1 MSDSDYTARIDWNK
15 PWLEGW
21 RALARPLGR
30 AINDCSVAGET
41 TLNEDHGL
49 VQLLNK
55 FKGELEFQFVD
66 QSKLEGHFTYETFID
81 QSKSIPTRPN
91 LHDFFNGLSWIK
103 FPKTK
108 AAMLSLQSAEVTRC
122 QLETGAIN
130 KEETPRKESPPIR
143 GAIRDALTVFDE
155 NGILLQAD
163 DRIWEA
169 LERKDWKALF
179 IEHRALWS
187 EAKVWIFGHA
197 LLEKL
202 ITPRPSI
209 TGHVLRMKVPL
220 DTTELQLDSW
230 LSSRIGELNWA
241 HKPFTPIQVLGIPGW
256 WADNERADFYNNTN
270 VFRVSNQTS

>member
-1 MSDSDYTARIDWNK
+1 LSNSDYTDRIDWDK

-21 RALARPLGR
+21 SPLGR
-30 AINDCSVAGET
+30 SLCTAINECGVAGET
-41 TLNEDHGL
+41 SFKENHGL
-49 VQLLNK
+49 VELLNK

-66 QSKLEGHFTYETFID
+66 QSRLVGHFTYETFID

-91 LHDFFNGLSWIK
+91 VHDFLNGMSWIK

-108 AAMLSLQSAEVTRC
+108 AAMLSLQSAEVTRS
-122 QLETGAIN
+122 QLESGAIN
-130 KEETPRKESPPIR
+130 KEETSRKESPPIR

-163 DRIWEA
+163 DRIWAA
-169 LERKDWKALF
+169 LERKDWSALF

-187 EAKVWIFGHA
+187 DAKVWIFGHA

-209 TGHVLRMKVPL
+209 TGHVVRLKVPPGI
-220 DTTELQLDSW
+220 TELQIDSW
-230 LSSRIGELNWA
+230 LSTRIGELNWA

-256 WADNERADFYNNTN
+256 WADNERADFYNNTD
-270 VFRVSNQTS
+270 VFRVSNQGS

>member
-1 MSDSDYTARIDWNK
+1 MPDSDYTARIDWNK

-21 RALARPLGR
+21 SSLARPLCN
-30 AINDCSVAGET
+30 AINDCSAAGET

-108 AAMLSLQSAEVTRC
+108 AAMLSLQSAEVTRS

-163 DRIWEA
+163 EPIWLA
-169 LERKDWKALF
+169 LENKDWNKLF
-179 IEHRALWS
+179 IQHRTLWKK
-187 EAKVWIFGHA
+187 ARVWIFGHA

-202 ITPRPSI
+202 ITPRLSM
-209 TGHVLRMKVPL
+209 TGHVLRLKLPTDIV
-220 DTTELQLDSW
+220 
-230 LSSRIGELNWA
+230 SSDIDEGVSERITSMDWA
-241 HKPFTPIQVLGIPGW
+241 QKPFSPLQVLGVPGW
-256 WADNERADFYNNTN
+256 WEENDAPGFYENAD
-270 VFRVSNQTS
+270 VFRPNR